1 MRKIEN
7 AAVQAIAGGDIEA
20 ALEHLQTLLT
30 YDRRRAWWSA
40 FRVAAGQTTKD
51 RRDAMLALVGRTYIA
66 RRTGGL
72 LGARDEDVLRS
83 LLLWMAAETHDPTG
97 RVLADHE
104 LRLLKRWLPGRLRI
118 LMPAFNPHT

>member
-20 ALEHLQTLLT
+20 ALEHLQALLT
-30 YDRRRAWWSA
+30 YDRRRAWWA
-40 FRVAAGQTTKD
+40 VFRMAAGQTPED
-51 RRDAMLALVGRTYIA
+51 RRDAMLALVARTYIA

-83 LLLWMAAETHDPTG
+83 LLLWMDAETHDPTG
-97 RVLADHE
+97 RMLTDHE
-104 LRLLKRWLPGRLRI
+104 LRLLKRWLPARLRNF
-118 LMPAFNPHT
+118 MPAFNPHP